1 MYEPVLRRSAA
12 ARFMESQREDKHVK
26 NSKIMSKTMFAGAT
40 LLLAGAG
47 LSPAHAV
54 EPCGDFGECKVLIEI
69 NASDGDIG
77 FHFLVDGD
85 DLFMVDLY
93 DPNGKK
99 IFSDKARGAL
109 RDQFMTETFVE
120 SAEPLCWYDPEE
132 EDEDVVT
139 LADFVDR
146 WEAGTYT
153 FAGTGEAGEMIYGE
167 TNLSFVLPPA
177 PADVDFE
184 LEEEEDGE
192 FEGEISW
199 AFGDDLGECTPE
211 GSYPAGVSLATEG
224 QVAVWEVVL
233 EPDFDEE
240 GPNAYYNTMKF
251 VVRIPGDA
259 EFEVEIPDD
268 YLATLPANT
277 PIKIEVGAIT
287 GDDNATF
294 SEEDG
299 FCVNEDD
306 SASPDDDFDGCGF
319 EIEDEPE
326 DD

>member
-1 MYEPVLRRSAA
+1 MYELILRRSAA
-12 ARFMESQREDKHVK
+12 ARFMESQREDKLMK
-26 NSKIMSKTMFAGAT
+26 NLKIMSIPVFTGAA

-54 EPCGDFGECKVLIEI
+54 EPCGDFGECKVLVEI

-93 DPNGKK
+93 DPDGKK

-120 SAEPLCWYDPEE
+120 SAEPLCWYDPEAE

-153 FAGTGEAGEMIYGE
+153 FVGSGEEGEMLYGE
-167 TNLSFVLPPA
+167 TGLSFTLPPA

-199 AFGDDLGECTPE
+199 GFGDDLGECTPE
-211 GSYPAGVSLATEG
+211 GSYPDGVTLATLAE
-224 QVAVWEVVL
+224 VAVWEVVL

-240 GPNAYYNTMKF
+240 GPNAYYNQMKF
-251 VVRIPGDA
+251 VVRIPGAAD

-277 PIKIEVGAIT
+277 PVKIEVGAIT
-287 GDDNATF
+287 YDDNATF
-294 SEEDG
+294 SEEDE

-306 SASPDDDFDGCGF
+306 PDESDGLDGCGF
-319 EIEDEPE
+319 EIED
-326 DD
+326 